1 MARERS
7 AGAVGPTGTSGL
19 TGDGGSPAVKG
30 LSAAGGSCTTNALAA
45 AIQHAATELPHHQA
59 CRLAGILAGFP
70 GPTGAA
76 RQAALAVVPTAGF
89 RARAAEVMDAW
100 LAAGSGVG
108 GAGIALA
115 VETAAGTAA
124 TLRAAQSLEVVW
136 TGPSSP
142 VIPVRSTV
150 AVLQG
155 LVDHARHDLL
165 VVSFA
170 AYKVPAVVQA
180 LAGAV
185 ARGVK
190 VRLVLDSAIEAGG
203 KLTHD
208 AKAAFGALGH
218 TVTFYEWP
226 AESRQIP
233 GGGIAAMHAKA
244 AVADGRSALVTSANL
259 TGQALA
265 ANMELGLLIQG
276 GPVPRR
282 VAAHFGELIASGTLR
297 RVDG

>member
-1 MARERS
+1 MAGEGLAAVGES
-7 AGAVGPTGTSGL
+7 AGVGEL
-19 TGDGGSPAVKG
+19 TGDGGSAAASG
-30 LSAAGGSCTTNALAA
+30 LGGGCGSVAATALAA
-45 AIQHAATELPHHQA
+45 AIQHAATELPHHQVS
-59 CRLAGILAGFP
+59 RLAGVLAGFP
-70 GPTGAA
+70 GPTGPA

-100 LAAGSGVG
+100 VAAGSGVG

-115 VETAAGTAA
+115 LETAAGTAA

-155 LVDHARHDLL
+155 IVDHARHDLL
-165 VVSFA
+165 VVNFA

-190 VRLVLDSAIEAGG
+190 VRLVLDSAIDNGG

-208 AKAAFGALGH
+208 AKAAFAALGH
-218 TVTFYEWP
+218 TVAFYEWP

-297 RVDG
+297 RVVG

>member
-1 MARERS
+1 MAGEGAPALGGLAANHL
-7 AGAVGPTGTSGL
+7 AG
-19 TGDGGSPAVKG
+19 GGSVG
-30 LSAAGGSCTTNALAA
+30 ISGLAA
-45 AIQHAATELPHHQA
+45 AIEHAATELPHHQV
-59 CRLAGILAGFP
+59 CRLAGVLAGFP

-76 RQAALAVVPTAGF
+76 RQAALVVVPTAVF

-100 LAAGSGVG
+100 AAVGVG
-108 GAGIALA
+108 VPGAGVALA
-115 VETAAGTAA
+115 LEAAAA
-124 TLRAAQSLEVVW
+124 TVAQLRAAQSVEVVW

-142 VIPVRSTV
+142 IIPVRSTV

-170 AYKVPAVVQA
+170 AYKVPVVVAAMAQ
-180 LAGAV
+180 AV

-190 VRLVLDSAIEAGG
+190 VRLVLDSAMEAGG

-208 AKAAFGALGH
+208 AKAAFVALGH
-218 TVTFYEWP
+218 TVAFYEWP
-226 AESRQIP
+226 VESRQIP

-259 TGQALA
+259 TGHALA

-282 VAAHFGELIASGTLR
+282 VAAHFAELIATGTLR
-297 RVDG
+297 RVGG

>member
-1 MARERS
+1 MAGDGSPALGGS
-7 AGAVGPTGTSGL
+7 AANHLAGGGGSVGTSGL
-19 TGDGGSPAVKG
+19 T
-30 LSAAGGSCTTNALAA
+30 A
-45 AIQHAATELPHHQA
+45 AIEHAATELPHHQV
-59 CRLAGILAGFP
+59 CRLAGVLAGFP
-70 GPTGAA
+70 EPTGAA
-76 RQAALAVVPTAGF
+76 RQAALAVVPTAVF

-100 LAAGSGVG
+100 VAVGTGVP
-108 GAGIALA
+108 GAGVALA
-115 VETAAGTAA
+115 LEAAAATAAQ
-124 TLRAAQSLEVVW
+124 LRAAQSVEVVW

-170 AYKVPAVVQA
+170 AYKVPVVVQA
-180 LAGAV
+180 MAQAV
-185 ARGVK
+185 ARGVR
-190 VRLVLDSAIEAGG
+190 VRLVLDSAMDAGG

-208 AKAAFGALGH
+208 AKAAFAALGQ
-218 TVTFYEWP
+218 TVAFYEWP
-226 AESRQIP
+226 AESRHIA
-233 GGGIAAMHAKA
+233 GGGTAAMHAKA

-282 VAAHFGELIASGTLR
+282 VAAHFAELIARGTLR
-297 RVDG
+297 RVGG

>member
-1 MARERS
+1 MAGDGSPALGGS
-7 AGAVGPTGTSGL
+7 AANQLAGGGSVGTSGL
-19 TGDGGSPAVKG
+19 
-30 LSAAGGSCTTNALAA
+30 AA
-45 AIQHAATELPHHQA
+45 AIEHAATELPHHQV
-59 CRLAGILAGFP
+59 CRLAGVLVGFP

-76 RQAALAVVPTAGF
+76 RQAALAVVPTAVF

-100 LAAGSGVG
+100 AVVGVG
-108 GAGIALA
+108 VPGAGVALA
-115 VETAAGTAA
+115 LEAAAA
-124 TLRAAQSLEVVW
+124 TVAQLRAAQSVEVVW

-170 AYKVPAVVQA
+170 AYKVPVVVEA
-180 LAGAV
+180 LAQAV
-185 ARGVK
+185 ARGAR
-190 VRLVLDSAIEAGG
+190 VRLVLDSAMDAGG

-208 AKAAFGALGH
+208 AKVAFAALGQ
-218 TVTFYEWP
+218 TVAFYEWP
-226 AESRQIP
+226 AESRHIP

-282 VAAHFGELIASGTLR
+282 VAAHFAELIATGTLL
-297 RVDG
+297 RVGG